1 MIAARLDFARKNAFM
16 LTCTHSAPIQ
26 TLTQGIRHVTLG
38 ASVYHAYRM
47 SAVRTSGEDP
57 AAGATRYFIN
67 SIAKAFQILEVFTA
81 DTSRLNLTDLARL
94 SGLNKA
100 TARRI
105 ALTLCDVGYL
115 RQVGTRHFTLTPKVL
130 DLGAHFL
137 QSLSVPELAEPYLTE
152 LAARTHES
160 VNLAVRD
167 GVEVLYVN
175 RIAAAQRI
183 LTVNLHVGSRL
194 PLHATSLGKALLMDF
209 GRSGLVE
216 LLGEPPWRSYTP
228 ATHTG
233 PDQLL
238 ADLDEARKLGCAFA
252 DGELEP
258 GLRSI
263 AAPIRGPEGKIVAA
277 INISTHSLR
286 TGLDQLFGPMRED
299 LVATAAEVSQAAGY
313 RAKP

>member
-1 MIAARLDFARKNAFM
+1 M
-16 LTCTHSAPIQ
+16 CTHSVPFLA
-26 TLTQGIRHVTLG
+26 LTPDIHHVTLG
-38 ASVYHAYRM
+38 SLVYSAYRM
-47 SAVRTSGEDP
+47 DAVRTSGEDP
-57 AAGATRYFIN
+57 SVGTTRYFIN

-81 DTSRLNLTDLARL
+81 DASRLNLTDLARL

-137 QSLSVPELAEPYLTE
+137 QSLSVPELAEPFLTD
-152 LAARTHES
+152 LAGRTHES

-167 GVEVLYVN
+167 GAEVLYVN

-183 LTVNLHVGSRL
+183 LTVNLHIGSRL
-194 PLHATSLGKALLMDF
+194 PVHATSLGKALLMDF
-209 GRSGLVE
+209 SRSDLIE
-216 LLGEPPWRSYTP
+216 LLGEPPWRSYTA
-228 ATHTG
+228 ATRTG

-263 AAPIRGPEGKIVAA
+263 AAPIRGPEGRIVAA

-286 TGLDQLFGPMRED
+286 TGLDQLFGSMRQD
-299 LVATAAEVSQAAGY
+299 LVTTAAEVSQAAGY
-313 RAKP
+313 RAKR